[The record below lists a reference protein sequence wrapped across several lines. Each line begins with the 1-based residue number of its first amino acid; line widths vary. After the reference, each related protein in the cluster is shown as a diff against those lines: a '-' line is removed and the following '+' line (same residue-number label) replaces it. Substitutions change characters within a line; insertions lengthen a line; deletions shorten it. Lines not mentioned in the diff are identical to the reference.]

1 MKACILILSCMAVS
15 LSIVEARYQNNNCN
29 FQYKMCM
36 RRGRQPRRVCN
47 QQLNQCNLFGTS
59 TLPFTSTTSFYTTTY
74 PTTSSTTSYYTTTY
88 PATSST
94 TSFYTSPTTSYYTTP
109 ATSSTTSYYTTTPYI
124 TTTKP
129 CRGKR
134 CRNQYR
140 QQVEAAPA
148 CTGMLCKL
156 GLLGNKGGLSELLSQ
171 HTAGGNQVSQPAATT
186 GGRDGI
192 SGQLGLLGSG
202 SGGLLKSLGINIGK

>member
-59 TLPFTSTTSFYTTTY
+59 TLPFTSTTSSYTTTY

-94 TSFYTSPTTSYYTTP
+94 TSYYTSPTTS
-109 ATSSTTSYYTTTPYI
+109 STTSFYTTTPYI

-171 HTAGGNQVSQPAATT
+171 HTAGGNQVSQHTTNDAAKT

-202 SGGLLKSLGINIGK
+202 SGGFLQSLGINIGK

>member
-1 MKACILILSCMAVS
+1 MGEGQNLSLLRCLA
-15 LSIVEARYQNNNCN
+15 NCYLPWN
-29 FQYKMCM
+29 SGIQTYTSST
-36 RRGRQPRRVCN
+36 QPRRYDVVSRPQN
-47 QQLNQCNLFGTS
+47 YPTLNLFLTQ
-59 TLPFTSTTSFYTTTY
+59 
-74 PTTSSTTSYYTTTY
+74 
-88 PATSST
+88 
-94 TSFYTSPTTSYYTTP
+94 
-109 ATSSTTSYYTTTPYI
+109 
-124 TTTKP
+124 

-171 HTAGGNQVSQPAATT
+171 QTAGGNQVSQHSTKDAAKT

-202 SGGLLKSLGINIGK
+202 SGLLQSLGINIGKWWKSSETLLILWSIPVT